1 MSFKLKSSG
10 ACVMSNS
17 KSVER
22 ELASQSHE
30 LSSDELERVSGG
42 NGSNQQRELVRKQQ
56 QLRAQQENLNQ
67 T

>member
-1 MSFKLKSSG
+1 
-10 ACVMSNS
+10 MSNS